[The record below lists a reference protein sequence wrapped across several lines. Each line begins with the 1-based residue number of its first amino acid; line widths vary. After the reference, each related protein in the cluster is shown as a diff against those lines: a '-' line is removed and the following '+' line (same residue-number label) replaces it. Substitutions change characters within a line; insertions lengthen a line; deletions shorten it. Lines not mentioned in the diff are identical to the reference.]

1 MDVSHAPRCGTAIFN
16 VSCADAGMFPA
27 SRTAAA
33 AANRS
38 ETVFMTTTEIPLHAA
53 ERRDRTCIVKHNA
66 GMGQRSLFGAPV
78 SAQPQYV

>member
-1 MDVSHAPRCGTAIFN
+1 
-16 VSCADAGMFPA
+16 VSCAAAALAA

-33 AANRS
+33 ANRR
-38 ETVFMTTTEIPLHAA
+38 ETFFMTTTEIPLHAA